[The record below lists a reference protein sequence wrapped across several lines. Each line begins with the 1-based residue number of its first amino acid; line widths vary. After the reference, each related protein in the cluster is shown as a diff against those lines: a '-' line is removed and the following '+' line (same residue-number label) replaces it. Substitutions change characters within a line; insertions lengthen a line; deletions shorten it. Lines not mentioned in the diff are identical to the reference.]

1 MNEGDSMTFT
11 CKESQAINE
20 TKSVSRLKTNQI
32 SCFHQ
37 IKKLSLCGS
46 GLLRWKLQKIRHFR

>member
-1 MNEGDSMTFT
+1 MNEGDNMTFT
-11 CKESQAINE
+11 CKEGQAINE

-37 IKKLSLCGS
+37 IKIESMWEWFAEVETTKD
-46 GLLRWKLQKIRHFR
+46 QTF